1 MRTARHAIPL
11 VPLVLAPLC
20 LSVIVEA
27 KDPDLVQVVND
38 TVFEPYLQTDGTL
51 IVQNG
56 VVTFLSFDVPNGKRL
71 IIETVSVIMQAYAG
85 GYGQAYLIAPSST
98 RTGPTRVLLTMQPQ
112 GRSSDDD
119 LFIHGGTQP
128 IHVRVDTAGTNDE
141 VQILFVTKD
150 VLTVNA
156 TVSGYLVNAP
166 FQRLD

>member
-11 VPLVLAPLC
+11 VALVLAPLC

-27 KDPDLVQVVND
+27 KDPDPVQVVND
-38 TVFEPYLQTDGTL
+38 TVFEPYVQTDGTL

-56 VVTFLSFDVPNGKRL
+56 VTFLSFDVPNGKRL
-71 IIETVSVIMQAYAG
+71 IIEALSVIMQVYAG

-98 RTGPTRVLLTMQPQ
+98 RTGPTRVLLPMQPQ

-119 LFIHGGTQP
+119 LFIHGGTHP
-128 IHVRVDTAGTNDE
+128 IQVRVDTAGTNDE